1 MKTPIHSCHLKA
13 LGAPTFAK
21 AAAPLRSC
29 LRPCLTLCA
38 PSAPSSSSDQASEE
52 NVGMTTTDSRLSPTP
67 LSRHYSVNW
76 TSHRVNFYC
85 DAPKAECV
93 MLVGDFNGWDPAATP
108 MRRMPDGRWFV
119 SLELHH
125 GHHRYVFLVD
135 GHPQLDPQGTG
146 IARDDQNK
154 RVSLIAVS

>member
-1 MKTPIHSCHLKA
+1 MKTPIYSCHLKA
-13 LGAPTFAK
+13 LGAPTFAT

-38 PSAPSSSSDQASEE
+38 PSASSST
-52 NVGMTTTDSRLSPTP
+52 GGSRL
-67 LSRHYSVNW
+67 YSAEGTN
-76 TSHRVNFYC
+76 HHVNFFC
-85 DAPKAECV
+85 DAPTAESV
-93 MLVGDFNGWDPAATP
+93 MLVGDFNGWCPTATP

-125 GHHRYVFLVD
+125 GHHRYIFLVD
-135 GHPQLDPQGTG
+135 RNPQLDPNATG
-146 IARDDQNK
+146 IARDDSNN